1 MCQMVGQMADA
12 AVAAGTCDPAFAHA
26 AHAVDFFWARP
37 WNPNGANN
45 LSKPECLARQREWN
59 GAVDSYIAS
68 GRDARPRLE
77 IERAA
82 KVAWS
87 GGPMLHPCANAE
99 CGKVESAVGEF
110 SACGK
115 CKKARYHSQQ
125 CQKAG
130 PSAHHAV
137 WRTTKHSFPFET

>member
-37 WNPNGANN
+37 
-45 LSKPECLARQREWN
+45 C
-59 GAVDSYIAS
+59 AVDSYIAS